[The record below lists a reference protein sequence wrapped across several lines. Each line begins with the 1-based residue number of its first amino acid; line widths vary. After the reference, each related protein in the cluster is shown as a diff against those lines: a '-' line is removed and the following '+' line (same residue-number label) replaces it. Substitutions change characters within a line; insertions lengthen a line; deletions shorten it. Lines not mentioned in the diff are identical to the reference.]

1 MKQYEENNGITHDW
15 WLEVGNIESWAY
27 QHTLFTSAE
36 IDQIHDIA
44 AEYKLD
50 TAKVGSGD
58 QELENTSIRDSNI
71 AFLRSSDEANKWI
84 FERITGAIV
93 NINRQFWNF
102 DLRRIETLQ
111 YSEYGVGQFYRPHI
125 DMMYQA
131 PNNAIRKLSFTIQ
144 LTDPK
149 EYEGGDVLIKTGT
162 DSPIHKDPGTI
173 NFFPS
178 YVLHEVT
185 PVTKGTRHALV
196 GWITGPAFK

>member
-1 MKQYEENNGITHDW
+1 MKYYENNSITHDW
-15 WLEVGNIESWAY
+15 WLEVGHTELWAY
-27 QHTLFTSAE
+27 QHNLFTNSE
-36 IDQIHDIA
+36 VEQIHDIA
-44 AEYKLD
+44 AEYQLD
-50 TAKVGSGD
+50 TAKVGSGE
-58 QELENTSIRDSNI
+58 QESENTSIRNSNI

-144 LTDPK
+144 LTDPE
-149 EYEGGDVLIKTGT
+149 EYEGGDVIIKSG
-162 DSPIHKDPGTI
+162 DNAPIHKNKGTI
-173 NFFPS
+173 IFFPS
-178 YVLHEVT
+178 YTLHEVE

-196 GWITGPAFK
+196 GWITGPMFK